1 MCFLKAIV
9 SWHHDF
15 AESFWHRGT
24 VNQTSFVSLWFL
36 VAFEKVPVSSAK
48 QKGIN
53 VFISLGQ
60 NFWLHGVNETAE
72 SEYSNLR
79 CEYHCKIGATIEIA
93 LASQSGA
100 YRRACFVRKELRVK
114 ISWHR
119 PFKENTAFFEAF
131 LQADIP
137 NATITFHFWF
147 YQHTRHINQIEKC

>member
-36 VAFEKVPVSSAK
+36 VAFEKVPVSSDK

-53 VFISLGQ
+53 LFISLGQ

-79 CEYHCKIGATIEIA
+79 CEYRYPCKIGATIEIA

-114 ISWHR
+114 LSWHC
-119 PFKENTAFFEAF
+119 PFKENTAFLKFF
-131 LQADIP
+131 CKRIFPMQQLRFIFGFT
-137 NATITFHFWF
+137 NIHGILT
-147 YQHTRHINQIEKC
+147 K

>member
-36 VAFEKVPVSSAK
+36 VAFEKVPVSSGK

-79 CEYHCKIGATIEIA
+79 CEYRYHCKIGATIEIA

-100 YRRACFVRKELRVK
+100 YCFVRKELRVK
-114 ISWHR
+114 LSWHR
-119 PFKENTAFFEAF
+119 PFKENTAFLKLFCKRIF
-131 LQADIP
+131 PMQQLRFIFGFT
-137 NATITFHFWF
+137 NIHGILT
-147 YQHTRHINQIEKC
+147 K